1 MVDTTQIEKQISFQ
15 NISSFNT
22 DTPVAVLKID
32 SVSVDI
38 AYSPQDYSKLANHIQ
53 NGGRLVLDFTTDLN
67 ETQFKSI
74 SQNMKFAGLMSITLT
89 DPKTI
94 NAKKKTWG
102 NKDNNPWSNL
112 QPLTKTK
119 GVNVDDLID
128 PFDSYQKMAKDTD
141 CMTRPQPCKNCTC
154 GRAEAERLK
163 EKGESVPSNT
173 MSSNCGRCYLGD
185 AFRCANCP
193 YRGLPAF
200 QPGDKVTIQSNMNTV
215 AIPDS
220 ENAQISIKDNK
231 VKLDI

>member
-1 MVDTTQIEKQISFQ
+1 MVEPTHIEKEISFET
-15 NISSFNT
+15 ISSFKT
-22 DTPVAVLKID
+22 DIPLSLLKID
-32 SVSVDI
+32 SIMVDI
-38 AYSPQDYSKLANHIQ
+38 SYTPQDYSQLSNHIE
-53 NGGRLVLDFTTDLN
+53 NGGKLILVFKTDLSEN
-67 ETQFKSI
+67 QFKAI
-74 SQNMKFAGLMSITLT
+74 SQNMKFAGFTSITLT
-89 DPKTI
+89 DSKTI
-94 NAKKKTWG
+94 SAKKKTWG

-141 CMTRPQPCKNCTC
+141 CMTKPKPCKNCTC

-173 MSSNCGRCYLGD
+173 IPSNCGRCYLGD

-200 QPGDKVTIQSNMNTV
+200 QPGDKVTIQTNVNSV
-215 AIPDS
+215 PVPDS